1 VTWDSKKQT
10 AMNMMKKSPLG
21 RGLGALI
28 DDAKYEKKPVEEAV
42 STSAIAEIDIEKIT
56 ENPFQP
62 RTEFE
67 EIALLELSESIK
79 ELGIIQPITVRKIS
93 EGKFQLIS
101 GERRLRAS
109 KLAGLT
115 KIIAFVRDAN
125 DQAML
130 EMALVE
136 NIQREDLNAIEVA
149 VTYQRLIDE
158 CQLTQDK
165 LSSRVGKQRST
176 IANYLRLLKLPAEVQ
191 VGIRDKAISMGHARA
206 LINID
211 NPENLLNIYYKTVN
225 EGLSV
230 REIEKLIHDLNNPP
244 KKAEAKPDKNQK
256 LPEQFKKFKEQMTGK
271 FPGKVDIK
279 RNNAGKGSLIITF
292 RSDEEFEKIKN
303 LLS

>member
-1 VTWDSKKQT
+1 
-10 AMNMMKKSPLG
+10 MNMIKKGPLG

-28 DDAKYEKKPVEEAV
+28 DDAKYEKKTVEEAV
-42 STSAIAEIDIEKIT
+42 STSAIAEIDIDKIS

-62 RTEFE
+62 RTDFE
-67 EIALLELSESIK
+67 EVALLELSESIK
-79 ELGIIQPITVRKIS
+79 ELGIIQPITVRKIG
-93 EGKFQLIS
+93 ENKFQLIS

-109 KLAGLT
+109 KIAGLT
-115 KIIAFVRDAN
+115 KIIAFVREAN

-158 CQLTQDK
+158 CNLTQDK
-165 LSSRVGKQRST
+165 LSTRVGKQRST
-176 IANYLRLLKLPAEVQ
+176 ISNYLRLLRLPAEVQ

-206 LINID
+206 LVNIE
-211 NPENLLNIYYKTVN
+211 NEENLLKIYYQTVN

-230 REIEKLIHDLNNPP
+230 REIEKIIRELNNPP
-244 KKAEAKPDKNQK
+244 KKTEVKADKNQK
-256 LPEQFKKFKEQMTGK
+256 LPETYKRFKEQMSGK
-271 FPGKVDIK
+271 FPAKVDIK

>member
-1 VTWDSKKQT
+1 MIKKG
-10 AMNMMKKSPLG
+10 PLG

-28 DDAKYEKKPVEEAV
+28 DDAKYEKKTVEEAV
-42 STSAIAEIDIEKIT
+42 STSAIAEIDIDKIS

-62 RTEFE
+62 RTDFE
-67 EIALLELSESIK
+67 EVALLELSESIK
-79 ELGIIQPITVRKIS
+79 ELGIIQPITVRKIG
-93 EGKFQLIS
+93 ENKFQLIS

-109 KLAGLT
+109 KIAGLT
-115 KIIAFVRDAN
+115 KIIAFVREAN

-158 CQLTQDK
+158 CNLTQDK
-165 LSSRVGKQRST
+165 LSTRVGKQRST
-176 IANYLRLLKLPAEVQ
+176 ISNYLRLLRLPAEVQ

-206 LINID
+206 LVNIE
-211 NPENLLNIYYKTVN
+211 NEENLLKIYYQTVN

-230 REIEKLIHDLNNPP
+230 REIEKIIRELNNPP
-244 KKAEAKPDKNQK
+244 KKTEVKADKNQK
-256 LPEQFKKFKEQMTGK
+256 LPETYKRFKEQMSGK
-271 FPGKVDIK
+271 FPAKVDIK